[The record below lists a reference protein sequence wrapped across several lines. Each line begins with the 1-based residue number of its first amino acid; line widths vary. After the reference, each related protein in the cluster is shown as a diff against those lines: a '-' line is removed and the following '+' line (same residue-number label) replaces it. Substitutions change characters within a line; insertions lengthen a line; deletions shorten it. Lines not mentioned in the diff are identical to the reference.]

1 LRWHVLLATWLG
13 MLFDGLDASIYVL
26 TLYPCLCELLHTT
39 SHAAVAGV
47 GALVMAIFMFGW
59 TAGAIVFG
67 TVADYIGRTQTLII
81 TVILYAV
88 ATGLCAFSHNWQEL
102 ALYRFFV
109 GCGIGGE
116 ISIGG
121 VMLSEYWRGNARLH
135 ATGVLQ
141 SAFSCG
147 FLLLAG
153 INLLVGDMGW
163 RPLYL
168 IGTGPALLAVYIRL
182 RLKEPEDVLQVQ
194 AQRTR
199 LRQIPPA
206 ELTSSER
213 QFLRFTLPELFRQH
227 AGKLT
232 ILVLLASTV
241 CIGNFA
247 ITAWIPSWIN
257 QLTGTEAVRE
267 RSFAAMSQ
275 NFGAIAGA
283 ITGGAVVLKLGRAW
297 SFRLAFAG
305 SFLSCV
311 AMFLTTS
318 IFDFR
323 LIMWSFIVGFFVMA
337 PYTYL
342 FIYVPELFETRLRAT
357 AFGFSIQMG
366 RIFAGLAAILAGKL
380 IAALDGSYA
389 RAGAIVSLFFLVG
402 IAASFFMPKS
412 TGVVSEQTAGSDAN

>member
-1 LRWHVLLATWLG
+1 

-26 TLYPCLCELLHTT
+26 TLYPCLCELLQTT
-39 SHAAVAGV
+39 SHQSVAEV

-67 TVADYIGRTQTLII
+67 TLADYIGRTKTLIV

-88 ATGLCAFSHNWQEL
+88 ATGMCALSHNWQEL
-102 ALYRFFV
+102 ALYRFLV

-121 VMLSEYWRGNARLH
+121 VMVSEYWHGNARLH
-135 ATGVLQ
+135 ATGILQ

-153 INLLVGDMGW
+153 INLLIGHLGW

-168 IGTGPALLAVYIRL
+168 VGTLPALLAIYIRL
-182 RLKEPEDVLQVQ
+182 RLKEPADVLAVQ

-199 LRQIPPA
+199 LRQKPQA

-213 QFLRFTLPELFRQH
+213 EFLRFTLPELFRQH

-232 ILVLLASTV
+232 VLVLLASTV

-247 ITAWIPSWIN
+247 ITAWIPAWVN
-257 QLTGTEAVRE
+257 QLTGTSAVRE
-267 RSFAAMSQ
+267 RSFAAISQ
-275 NFGAIAGA
+275 NLGAIAGA
-283 ITGGAVVLKLGRAW
+283 ITGGVVVLKLDRPLA
-297 SFRLAFAG
+297 FRLAFAG

-311 AMFLTTS
+311 VMFLTTS
-318 IFDFR
+318 MFDAR
-323 LIMWSFIVGFFVMA
+323 LIAWSFVVGFFVMA

-366 RIFAGLAAILAGKL
+366 RIFAGLAAILGGKL
-380 IAALDGSYA
+380 IAVLDGSYA

-412 TGVVSEQTAGSDAN
+412 TGVVVSEIMPTETAD